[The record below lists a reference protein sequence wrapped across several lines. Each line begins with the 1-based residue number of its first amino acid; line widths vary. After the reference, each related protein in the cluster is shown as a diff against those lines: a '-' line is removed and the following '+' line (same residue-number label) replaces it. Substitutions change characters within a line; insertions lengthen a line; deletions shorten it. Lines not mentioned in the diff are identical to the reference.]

1 MIMDRNIALFARA
14 EALTS
19 AYELLASDVLEI
31 ISKNMIDYETFHEM
45 REKMLISPIK
55 ESIEAPILN
64 DSTFHYTPNIF
75 ILSKK

>member
-19 AYELLASDVLEI
+19 TYELLASDVLEI

-45 REKMLISPIK
+45 R
-55 ESIEAPILN
+55 
-64 DSTFHYTPNIF
+64 
-75 ILSKK
+75 